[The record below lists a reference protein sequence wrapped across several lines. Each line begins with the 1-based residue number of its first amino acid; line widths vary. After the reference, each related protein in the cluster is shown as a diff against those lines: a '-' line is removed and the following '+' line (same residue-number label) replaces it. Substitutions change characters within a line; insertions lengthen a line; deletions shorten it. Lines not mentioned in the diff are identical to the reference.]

1 MESCGRLEIGTAV
14 DSRKLLAVRLT
25 IRLAIGRRLPP
36 APHNQSSRGF
46 SRAVF
51 IGGHRFGGVF
61 HQPLVSATSTKDRS
75 HAVEILNGVASCQYN
90 WAMRS
95 EEAKAFVR
103 RHIEDFVNR
112 QEHSAADYQEH
123 GIDCHPVCLLY
134 PIIPSSIRLRR
145 SGDSPIFA
153 SPSRTSSP
161 KPSRRFGSVA
171 SSSCESLLANWP
183 SDGPTCN
190 TRCIETPARS
200 LPTKK

>member
-1 MESCGRLEIGTAV
+1 MLFNLSHTLVCGAGWNPAADWKSALLLI
-14 DSRKLLAVRLT
+14 SRKLLAVRLT

-51 IGGHRFGGVF
+51 IGSHRFGGVF

-123 GIDCHPVCLLY
+123 GIDVPPGLPPVPDHPKQY
-134 PIIPSSIRLRR
+134 PAAAFRRFPDIRVTIE
-145 SGDSPIFA
+145 DN
-153 SPSRTSSP
+153 
-161 KPSRRFGSVA
+161 PSRRFGSVA

-183 SDGPTCN
+183 SD
-190 TRCIETPARS
+190 
-200 LPTKK
+200 